1 MKFSGRGL
9 SITQKIKMVAK
20 NWMRSFLA
28 NSAASSISRKLLR
41 NFPPLQEAVW
51 LGLYFFRK
59 KMLISTT
66 VPYVMNGN
74 HDRITVSSEK
84 RQLLIDISGIVLRD
98 VHTGV
103 QRVARSLLQELLN
116 NPPSG
121 FVVEPVYADASGNI
135 RYARTYAR
143 TMLNEDAHESEDPI
157 IAAYQG
163 DIFFCPDLYYPYP
176 FSTLLSLQRQG
187 MHITFTIYDLIPLKY
202 PKLFSKALHLSF
214 SDWLSGVMAV
224 ADGVVCDSLAVANEV
239 GEWLNDHPDLRN
251 RVLPIGF
258 FHLGADIEAS
268 KPTFGIINEG
278 ADILAAC
285 QNRPTMLMVG
295 TVEPRKGHAQV
306 LAAVDLLWKDGVD
319 INLIIIGKEGWR
331 TQHLTSKLRRHS
343 ERYQRLFWLEGAS
356 DRLLLQLYASASA
369 LIAASFAEGF
379 GLPLIEA
386 ARQSLPIIA
395 RDIPVF
401 REVAGEHAFYFQGE
415 TPEELAKAIR
425 RWLVLYTE
433 GNAPSSTELPW
444 LTWAQTVRKLQDVIL
459 GNQWCR
465 VWMPHTEDAGLDKP

>member
-20 NWMRSFLA
+20 NWIRSFLA

-51 LGLYFFRK
+51 LGLYLFRK

-66 VPYVMNGN
+66 EPSVINGN
-74 HDRITVSSEK
+74 HDQITASSKK

-163 DIFFCPDLYYPYP
+163 DIFYCPDLYFPYP
-176 FSTLLSLQRQG
+176 FSTLSALQRQG
-187 MHITFTIYDLIPLKY
+187 MHITFTVYDLIPLKY

-239 GEWLNDHPDLRN
+239 GEWLNDHPDLRS
-251 RVLPIGF
+251 RALPIGF

-268 KPTFGIINEG
+268 KPTFGIVNEG

-331 TQHLTSKLRRHS
+331 TQYLTRQLRRHS

-356 DRLLLQLYASASA
+356 DGLLLQLYASASA

-386 ARQSLPIIA
+386 AHQSLPIIA

-444 LTWAQTVRKLQDVIL
+444 LTWAQTVRKLQDLIL